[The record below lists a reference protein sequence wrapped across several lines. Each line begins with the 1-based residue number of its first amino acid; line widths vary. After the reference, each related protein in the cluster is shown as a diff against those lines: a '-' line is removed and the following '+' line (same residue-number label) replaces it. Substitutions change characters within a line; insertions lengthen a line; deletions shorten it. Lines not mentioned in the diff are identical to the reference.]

1 MKQQT
6 DRSPVTGALP
16 PPVAVNLNQVPGCQA
31 RRAVTGLLF
40 FYAAWD
46 LFTTCDSLHLSV
58 RASFRRSTRSGS
70 ASTTKPNTMPPT
82 NNRRCCQVMPAPM
95 SIAET
100 ITSSVAILFLKMVLS
115 FSVCWQ
121 NSKETAG
128 ASLFAYPWPGLIN
141 SGQGFALETRP
152 ALFRIKLRIAST
164 YVMRPCW
171 WL

>member
-58 RASFRRSTRSGS
+58 RAPFRRSTRSGS

-82 NNRRCCQVMPAPM
+82 NNRRCCQVMPGAD
-95 SIAET
+95 EHRGNDYEQCCH
-100 ITSSVAILFLKMVLS
+100 LFLKMVLS
-115 FSVCWQ
+115 FSV
-121 NSKETAG
+121 
-128 ASLFAYPWPGLIN
+128 
-141 SGQGFALETRP
+141 
-152 ALFRIKLRIAST
+152 
-164 YVMRPCW
+164 
-171 WL
+171 